1 MSIALKIASY
11 FWDIPVEKTSSE
23 VNDYLEVVW
32 SQGRKVLNT
41 KSANFS
47 FGNGYKVFEKAIST
61 IKEEVERAAH
71 VLVLGFGCGS
81 ILDILQTKYNYNNQL
96 TGIEY
101 DKEIIRLFET
111 HFNDG
116 YSLDLD
122 LIEGDAFEYVSTC
135 KSKFDI
141 IFIDLF
147 SELDNVP
154 FVFNQTFI
162 LNLVK
167 AINNGGTLVFNCT
180 QQNAS
185 DKQKISE
192 LMIKLTSNFKEV
204 QKIPFQELNQ
214 IIIAK

>member
-81 ILDILQTKYNYNNQL
+81 ILDILKPS
-96 TGIEY
+96 
-101 DKEIIRLFET
+101 IITIINLQALNTIRKLFAC
-111 HFNDG
+111 
-116 YSLDLD
+116 LK
-122 LIEGDAFEYVSTC
+122 LI
-135 KSKFDI
+135 
-141 IFIDLF
+141 LMM
-147 SELDNVP
+147 
-154 FVFNQTFI
+154 
-162 LNLVK
+162 
-167 AINNGGTLVFNCT
+167 GTL
-180 QQNAS
+180 
-185 DKQKISE
+185 
-192 LMIKLTSNFKEV
+192 
-204 QKIPFQELNQ
+204 
-214 IIIAK
+214 